1 MKLSATAAILASV
14 LEAGAEDCIESKGVA
29 GCLQFTAV
37 RAEFPLSSK
46 LLASHPRD
54 MNAAQQE
61 VLDKVIEMLGEHFD
75 HAVVAVGCYDEE
87 KQYATSATYSGG
99 VAPALG
105 LCKLY
110 ETKWQKEHLWGP
122 DEEF

>member
-1 MKLSATAAILASV
+1 MLGKTEQFVSQTPQI
-14 LEAGAEDCIESKGVA
+14 
-29 GCLQFTAV
+29 CLCFY
-37 RAEFPLSSK
+37 R
-46 LLASHPRD
+46 

-61 VLDKVIEMLGEHFD
+61 VLDKVIELLSEHFD
-75 HAVVAVGCYDEE
+75 HAVVAVGWYDED
-87 KQYATSATYSGG
+87 KQYSTTATYTGG

-122 DEEF
+122 DDD

>member
-1 MKLSATAAILASV
+1 MSAPRAQ
-14 LEAGAEDCIESKGVA
+14 C
-29 GCLQFTAV
+29 AV
-37 RAEFPLSSK
+37 EIPLPTIPF
-46 LLASHPRD
+46 ASHLRR
-54 MNAAQQE
+54 MNTAQQQ
-61 VLDKVIEMLGEHFD
+61 VLDKVIELLSEHFD

-87 KQYATSATYSGG
+87 KQYVTSATYSGG

>member
-1 MKLSATAAILASV
+1 MPRSRKLRPGLALSLSLGTPAVSV
-14 LEAGAEDCIESKGVA
+14 
-29 GCLQFTAV
+29 
-37 RAEFPLSSK
+37 FP
-46 LLASHPRD
+46 PG

-61 VLDKVIEMLGEHFD
+61 VLDKVIELLSEHFD
-75 HAVVAVGCYDEE
+75 HAIVAVGCYDED
-87 KQYATSATYSGG
+87 KQYSTTATYSGG

-122 DEEF
+122 DED

>member
-1 MKLSATAAILASV
+1 LEKVRNSV
-14 LEAGAEDCIESKGVA
+14 S
-29 GCLQFTAV
+29 QT
-37 RAEFPLSSK
+37 AEFRLSI
-46 LLASHPRD
+46 AA

-61 VLDKVIEMLGEHFD
+61 VLDKVIELLSEHFD
-75 HAVVAVGCYDEE
+75 HAVVAVGWYDED
-87 KQYATSATYSGG
+87 KQYSTTATYSGG

-122 DEEF
+122 DED

>member
-1 MKLSATAAILASV
+1 
-14 LEAGAEDCIESKGVA
+14 
-29 GCLQFTAV
+29 
-37 RAEFPLSSK
+37 
-46 LLASHPRD
+46 

-61 VLDKVIEMLGEHFD
+61 VLDKVIELLSEHFD
-75 HAVVAVGCYDEE
+75 HAVVAVGWYDED
-87 KQYATSATYSGG
+87 KQYSTTATYTGG

-122 DEEF
+122 DEDGAGRVIRRFESSKPSKAAAPDDSSRAG

>member
-1 MKLSATAAILASV
+1 M
-14 LEAGAEDCIESKGVA
+14 
-29 GCLQFTAV
+29 
-37 RAEFPLSSK
+37 FP
-46 LLASHPRD
+46 P
-54 MNAAQQE
+54 MNAAQQQ
-61 VLDKVIEMLGEHFD
+61 VLDKVIELLSEHFD

-87 KQYATSATYSGG
+87 KQYSTTATYSGG

-122 DEEF
+122 DEE

>member
-1 MKLSATAAILASV
+1 MEKVRNSV
-14 LEAGAEDCIESKGVA
+14 S
-29 GCLQFTAV
+29 QN
-37 RAEFPLSSK
+37 AEFRLSI
-46 LLASHPRD
+46 AI

-61 VLDKVIEMLGEHFD
+61 VLDKVIELLSEHFD
-75 HAVVAVGCYDEE
+75 HAVVAVGWYDED
-87 KQYATSATYSGG
+87 KQYSTTATYSGG

-122 DEEF
+122 DED